1 MSFGMQVAPAVVE
14 SPRRALAPALVPPC
28 LVPVRRSVS
37 VPLDLRVRHQCR
49 MHWCWV
55 AVGVRGQVGLL
66 AVVEALVVLTR
77 RRRHC
82 WAAVVMA
89 AAILHGLP
97 AAVAVASVRA
107 RRRRT
112 SPHTACHNASFPR

>member
-1 MSFGMQVAPAVVE
+1 M
-14 SPRRALAPALVPPC
+14 
-28 LVPVRRSVS
+28 
-37 VPLDLRVRHQCR
+37 
-49 MHWCWV
+49 

-66 AVVEALVVLTR
+66 AVVEALVVLAR

-82 WAAVVMA
+82 WAAVVAA

-107 RRRRT
+107 RRRRDEPAHSRAT
-112 SPHTACHNASFPR
+112 TRVSLAIACSLA

>member
-1 MSFGMQVAPAVVE
+1 M
-14 SPRRALAPALVPPC
+14 
-28 LVPVRRSVS
+28 
-37 VPLDLRVRHQCR
+37 
-49 MHWCWV
+49 

-66 AVVEALVVLTR
+66 AVVEALVVLARRR

-82 WAAVVMA
+82 WAAGVAA

-112 SPHTACHNASFPR
+112 SPHSRTVYGPFWLPLARRAPPRQKVGTWSD